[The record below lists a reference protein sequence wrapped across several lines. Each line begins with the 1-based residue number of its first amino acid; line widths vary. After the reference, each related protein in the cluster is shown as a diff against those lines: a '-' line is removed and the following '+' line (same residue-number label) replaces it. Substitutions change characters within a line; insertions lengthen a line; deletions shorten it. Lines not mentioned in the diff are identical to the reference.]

1 MTEKES
7 LIKERECLKREWDTL
22 DMTAT
27 DQAKGVPPPP
37 LEKAF
42 DPLGTIVP
50 LAPREE
56 WNTNGVPLVD
66 AILNR
71 KSRRKYSQ
79 AALSFGEL
87 SFLLFATQGFKARRG
102 PGSLRTVPSGGARH
116 GFETYLYANRV
127 DTLAPGLYRYLPVE
141 NALCL
146 ERQKAD
152 GMEKSLDAALNGQ
165 FWNAAAYFVWT
176 AIPYRVEWRY
186 ASAAP
191 KLLALD
197 AGHLCQN
204 LYLACEAVGCGTC
217 GIGAYRQGA
226 MDEFLGVDGVDEF
239 TIYAA
244 PVGKV

>member
-1 MTEKES
+1 MTEKEL
-7 LIKERECLKREWDTL
+7 LINERDFLKREWDKL
-22 DMTAT
+22 DLEAT
-27 DQAKGVPPPP
+27 DQARGVPPPP

-42 DPLGTIVP
+42 DPNGTILP

-56 WNTNGVPLVD
+56 WNTNGLALVD

-79 AALSFGEL
+79 SALSFGEL
-87 SFLLFATQGFKARRG
+87 SFLLFATQGFKSYRG

-116 GFETYLYANRV
+116 GFETYVYANRV
-127 DTLAPGLYRYLPVE
+127 EKLPPGLYRYLPLE
-141 NALCL
+141 NALYL
-146 ERQKAD
+146 ERERAAD
-152 GMEKSLDAALNGQ
+152 MEKSLDQALNGQ

-226 MDEFLGVDGVDEF
+226 MDEFLKVDGVDEF
-239 TIYAA
+239 AIYAA